1 MKQKK
6 IVIIMAG
13 ILTAAAAMTG
23 CAEQNKTATQVD
35 YTQNSQGKSEQTKQ
49 KTAEKSQPDKKQV
62 NKSTSGGKEN
72 SNQTADKK
80 TKVFASSNN
89 AGDVQNSGNRTDG
102 TEGTDTDDSQ
112 TTGMDTSASENNGS
126 TGDGGNKIDQ
136 TADQAMIYDSKGNGR
151 LISQADDGNW
161 YDSDGNC
168 YGSWE
173 DIGRAMD
180 EDGVTDQDGNKYY
193 WTWTAPDDASGKVR
207 DPYDLYSWDPGTNS
221 YIPFQAAESDCSPIG
236 RGNGWYYYDE
246 DSGEYVPW

>member
-1 MKQKK
+1 MD
-6 IVIIMAG
+6 
-13 ILTAAAAMTG
+13 
-23 CAEQNKTATQVD
+23 N
-35 YTQNSQGKSEQTKQ
+35 NS
-49 KTAEKSQPDKKQV
+49 
-62 NKSTSGGKEN
+62 
-72 SNQTADKK
+72 
-80 TKVFASSNN
+80 
-89 AGDVQNSGNRTDG
+89 
-102 TEGTDTDDSQ
+102 
-112 TTGMDTSASENNGS
+112 SENNGS
-126 TGDGGNKIDQ
+126 TGDGGNQIDQ
-136 TADQAMIYDSKGNGR
+136 TADQAMIYDSEGNGR

-193 WTWTAPDDASGKVR
+193 WTWTAPDDASEKVR

>member
-6 IVIIMAG
+6 IAIIMAG
-13 ILTAAAAMTG
+13 ILAAAAAMTG

-35 YTQNSQGKSEQTKQ
+35 YTQNAQGKSEQTKQ

-62 NKSTSGGKEN
+62 NKRTSIGKED

-80 TKVFASSNN
+80 TKISASSNN
-89 AGDVQNSGNRTDG
+89 AGDVQNSENGTDS
-102 TEGTDTDDSQ
+102 TAGTDTDDSQ
-112 TTGMDTSASENNGS
+112 TTGVDTSASEDNGS
-126 TGDGGNKIDQ
+126 TGNGGTQSDQ
-136 TADQAMIYDSKGNGR
+136 RADQAMIYDS
-151 LISQADDGNW
+151 DGN
-161 YDSDGNC
+161 Y

-173 DIGRAMD
+173 DIEDAMVN
-180 EDGVTDQDGNKYY
+180 ENGVTDQDGNKYY
-193 WTWTAPDDASGKVR
+193 WTAPHDASEEVT

-221 YIPFQAAESDCSPIG
+221 YIPFQAAESDCSPVG

>member
-1 MKQKK
+1 
-6 IVIIMAG
+6 
-13 ILTAAAAMTG
+13 
-23 CAEQNKTATQVD
+23 
-35 YTQNSQGKSEQTKQ
+35 
-49 KTAEKSQPDKKQV
+49 
-62 NKSTSGGKEN
+62 
-72 SNQTADKK
+72 
-80 TKVFASSNN
+80 
-89 AGDVQNSGNRTDG
+89 
-102 TEGTDTDDSQ
+102 
-112 TTGMDTSASENNGS
+112 MDTSASENNGS

-180 EDGVTDQDGNKYY
+180 EDGVTDQNGNKYY
-193 WTWTAPDDASGKVR
+193 WTWTAPDDTSGEVR

-221 YIPFQAAESDCSPIG
+221 YIPFQAAESDCSPVG

>member
-6 IVIIMAG
+6 IAIIMAG
-13 ILTAAAAMTG
+13 ILAAAAAMTG

-35 YTQNSQGKSEQTKQ
+35 YTQNSQEKSEQTKQ

-62 NKSTSGGKEN
+62 NKSTFDGKEN

-80 TKVFASSNN
+80 TKISASSNN
-89 AGDVQNSGNRTDG
+89 AED
-102 TEGTDTDDSQ
+102 
-112 TTGMDTSASENNGS
+112 NGS
-126 TGDGGNKIDQ
+126 TGNDGTQSDQ
-136 TADQAMIYDSKGNGR
+136 RADQAMIYDSEGNGR
-151 LISQADDGNW
+151 LISEADDGNW
-161 YDSDGNC
+161 YDSDGNY

-173 DIGRAMD
+173 DIEDAMVN
-180 EDGVTDQDGNKYY
+180 ENGVTDQDGNKYY
-193 WTWTAPDDASGKVR
+193 WTAPHDASEEVT

>member
-6 IVIIMAG
+6 IAIIMAG
-13 ILTAAAAMTG
+13 ILAAVAAMTG

-89 AGDVQNSGNRTDG
+89 AGDVQNSENDA
-102 TEGTDTDDSQ
+102 DNTDDSQ
-112 TTGMDTSASENNGS
+112 NTYVDNNSSENNGS
-126 TGDGGNKIDQ
+126 TGDGGNQIDQ
-136 TADQAMIYDSKGNGR
+136 TADQAMIYDSEGNGR

-168 YGSWE
+168 YGNWE

>member
-13 ILTAAAAMTG
+13 ILAAAAAMTG

-89 AGDVQNSGNRTDG
+89 AGDVQNSP
-102 TEGTDTDDSQ
+102 
-112 TTGMDTSASENNGS
+112 
-126 TGDGGNKIDQ
+126 
-136 TADQAMIYDSKGNGR
+136 QATVAIK
-151 LISQADDGNW
+151 LIRQQ
-161 YDSDGNC
+161 
-168 YGSWE
+168 
-173 DIGRAMD
+173 IR
-180 EDGVTDQDGNKYY
+180 
-193 WTWTAPDDASGKVR
+193 R
-207 DPYDLYSWDPGTNS
+207 
-221 YIPFQAAESDCSPIG
+221 
-236 RGNGWYYYDE
+236 
-246 DSGEYVPW
+246 